1 MDKIPV
7 GDKMTFADHIDK
19 RYREIKQRQLMLGP
33 YIGVKVYN
41 EWKKKK
47 ELIK

>member
-1 MDKIPV
+1 
-7 GDKMTFADHIDK
+7 MTFQDHIDK
-19 RYREIKQRQLMLGP
+19 RYREIAQRRLKLGP

-47 ELIK
+47 EMEK